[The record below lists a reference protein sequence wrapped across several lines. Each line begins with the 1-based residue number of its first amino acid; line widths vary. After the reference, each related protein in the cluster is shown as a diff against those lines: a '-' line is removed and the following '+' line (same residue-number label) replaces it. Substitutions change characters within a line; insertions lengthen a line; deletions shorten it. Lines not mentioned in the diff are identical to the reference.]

1 MNCRSIMAAIILISI
16 TFRTFAG
23 HAETSKPNFIIL
35 YVDDMGYGD
44 IEPYGSHLNPT
55 PNCSRLAAEGM
66 KLTSFYCAPV
76 CTPSRA
82 QLLTGCYAKR
92 VSLPRVIGPVSP
104 IGLSKDE
111 HTIAELLKD
120 QGYATECIGKWH
132 VGDQP
137 KFLPIHRG
145 FDHYLGLPYSNDMGG
160 EWDGQK
166 DVPPRQRKP
175 PIPLVRDDKVI
186 DTMDG
191 DKQNGIES
199 LYTTEAV
206 KFIKEHKDGP
216 FFLYLAH
223 TAVHKPLHPGD
234 AFRGKS
240 ANGPYGDWVE
250 EMDWSTGQIL
260 DTLRDLNLTEK
271 TLILFSSDNGPWQVN
286 PHEGGLAGPLR
297 GAKGSTYEG
306 GMREPTIVAWPGHIA
321 PGSST
326 DVVTG
331 NIDILPTF
339 VHLAGGA
346 VPTDRKIDGAD
357 ISDLL
362 LGKSK
367 ESPRKVQYYFD
378 ANQLHAV
385 RVGPWKL
392 AIAPQREHNR
402 PAGQQDT
409 PSKPPFPKLYNLES
423 DIGETTD
430 VAKDHPDVIKQLQQ
444 YVTAMDKD
452 LGVKGKNGPGVREPG
467 RVEEPK
473 PLLLKP
479 KK

>member
-1 MNCRSIMAAIILISI
+1 MNQWCLALFASILAVGS
-16 TFRTFAG
+16 
-23 HAETSKPNFIIL
+23 HTSAQSATPTRPNFVII

-44 IEPYGSHLNPT
+44 IGPFGSTLNRT
-55 PNCSRLAAEGM
+55 PNCDRMAAEGM

-104 IGLSKDE
+104 IGLNKSE

-120 QGYATECIGKWH
+120 RGYATQCIGKWH

-160 EWDGQK
+160 EWDGQA
-166 DVPPRQRKP
+166 DVPPKERKP
-175 PIPLVRDDKVI
+175 PVPLVRDDKVI
-186 DTMDG
+186 ATMMGDQQDTLEAM
-191 DKQNGIES
+191 
-199 LYTTEAV
+199 YTDEAV
-206 KFIKEHKDGP
+206 KFIKEHAAKP

-223 TAVHKPLHPGD
+223 TAVHKPLHPGE

-240 ANGPYGDWVE
+240 KNGTYGDWVE
-250 EMDWSTGQIL
+250 EVDWSTGRVL
-260 DTLRDLNLTEK
+260 DTLRDLKLAEN
-271 TLILFSSDNGPWQVN
+271 TLVVFSSDNGPWLVKKG
-286 PHEGGLAGPLR
+286 EGGVAGPLR
-297 GAKGSTYEG
+297 GGKGGTYEG
-306 GMREPTIVAWPGHIA
+306 GMREPTIAWWPGHIA
-321 PGSST
+321 AGKSS

-331 NIDILPTF
+331 NIDLLPTF
-339 VHLAGGA
+339 VKLAGGT
-346 VPTDRKIDGAD
+346 VPTDHKIDGAD

-367 ESPRKVQYYFD
+367 DSRRHVQYYFD
-378 ANQLHAV
+378 ANELQAV
-385 RVGPWKL
+385 RVGPWKM

-402 PAGQQDT
+402 PVGEQEP
-409 PSKPPFPKLYNLES
+409 PSQPPFPKLYNL
-423 DIGETTD
+423 DQDVGETED
-430 VAKDHPDVIKQLQQ
+430 IAKDHPDVIKDLQQ
-444 YVTAMDKD
+444 YVTTMDQD
-452 LGVKGKNGPGVREPG
+452 LGIKGNKGPGIREPG
-467 RVEEPK
+467 RVGEPR

-479 KK
+479 